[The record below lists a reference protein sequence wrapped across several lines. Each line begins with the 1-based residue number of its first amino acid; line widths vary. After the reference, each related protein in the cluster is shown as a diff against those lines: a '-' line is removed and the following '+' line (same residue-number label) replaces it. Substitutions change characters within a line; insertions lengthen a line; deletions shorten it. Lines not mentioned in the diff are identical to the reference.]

1 MAMDEKDALF
11 EQNLALL
18 KAKYRTGDIPK
29 ISRMERQI
37 LEFCHGRDMVEFVRE
52 EFRNNPILYDE
63 NGNAIENPKYATDV
77 PTDTFFARKDT
88 GRAVIDFTG
97 DDEHKIVIKD

>member
-1 MAMDEKDALF
+1 MDEKDALF

-52 EFRNNPILYDE
+52 EFRKNPILYDE

-77 PTDTFFARKDT
+77 PTDTFFGGDKEEKD
-88 GRAVIDFTG
+88 I
-97 DDEHKIVIKD
+97 IKD